1 MMIRFPGP
9 AAAAWRAIFTAFL
22 ESATRHE
29 SDPKMSSKIRI
40 LLADDHAVLRSG
52 LDALLGLEDDF
63 QVVGQAAGGEEAVEK
78 TRLLRPDV
86 VVMDLAMP
94 GMDGLEATRQIAA
107 LEIGARVLVLT
118 SQTED
123 EFLLP
128 VLEAGAS
135 GFVRK
140 TSADVDLLTA
150 IRTVAGGEVFLYP
163 SATRVLLRKYQQ
175 AREPQPEG
183 PLDKL
188 SEREREVLTLT
199 AEGYSSAEIGKKLF
213 LSPKT
218 VDTYRARMMQ
228 KLGLTH
234 RAELVKL
241 ALETGMLKPA

>member
-1 MMIRFPGP
+1 M
-9 AAAAWRAIFTAFL
+9 
-22 ESATRHE
+22 SA
-29 SDPKMSSKIRI
+29 KIRI
-40 LLADDHAVLRSG
+40 LLADDHPVLRSG
-52 LDALLGLEDDF
+52 LEALLSLEDDVL
-63 QVVGQAAGGEEAVEK
+63 VVGHASTGEEAVEK
-78 TRLLRPDV
+78 TSLLRPDV

-94 GMDGLEATRQIAA
+94 VMDGLEATRRIMA
-107 LEIGARVLVLT
+107 LDLGARVLVLT
-118 SQTED
+118 SQTEE

-140 TSADVDLLTA
+140 TSADVDLITA

-163 SATRVLLRKYQQ
+163 SATRVLLKQYKQS
-175 AREPQPEG
+175 REPQAEG
-183 PLDKL
+183 PLEKL
-188 SEREREVLTLT
+188 SEREREVLALT

-234 RAELVKL
+234 RAELVHL
-241 ALETGMLKPA
+241 ALQTGMLKPA

>member
-1 MMIRFPGP
+1 
-9 AAAAWRAIFTAFL
+9 
-22 ESATRHE
+22 
-29 SDPKMSSKIRI
+29 MSSKIRI

-94 GMDGLEATRQIAA
+94 GMDGLEATRRIAA

-175 AREPQPEG
+175 AREPQDPG

-241 ALETGMLKPA
+241 ALETGMLKPV

>member
-1 MMIRFPGP
+1 MNP
-9 AAAAWRAIFTAFL
+9 
-22 ESATRHE
+22 
-29 SDPKMSSKIRI
+29 DPKMSSKICI

-63 QVVGQAAGGEEAVEK
+63 QVVGQAGGGEEAVEK

-94 GMDGLEATRQIAA
+94 GMDGLEATRRIAA

-175 AREPQPEG
+175 AREPQEQG